1 MIYTS
6 VPGTH
11 HLTSSLALNTNRL
24 CGVVCRFNI
33 CLMLATQLT
42 GFGLAGICRRFLVWP
57 ASMIWPQNLVVC
69 TLLNTLHAEDD
80 ENGQGMT
87 RYRFF
92 LWVMFAAFAYQFLPG
107 LLFTALSTFSWI
119 CWFSP
124 REFLFSP
131 SVPPVFGSRLLMKR
145 VGL

>member
-6 VPGTH
+6 VLGMH
-11 HLTSSLALNTNRL
+11 HYSSSMTLNSNEL
-24 CGVVCRFNI
+24 CVVYRFNI

-80 ENGQGMT
+80 EAGQGMT
-87 RYRFF
+87 RYQFF
-92 LWVMFAAFAYQFLPG
+92 LWVTLAAFAYQFLPG
-107 LLFTALSTFSWI
+107 LLFTALSTFSWV

-124 REFLFSP
+124 REFIFFHSSP
-131 SVPPVFGSRLLMKR
+131 LCLRPGC
-145 VGL
+145 